1 MSSLTTTVKAMVFDV
16 FGSVV
21 DWRGSIIRD
30 LTRWGE
36 RNGVHADWAL
46 LADKWRGLYQP
57 QMERVR
63 TGARPWTILDVLH
76 RESLDQLLPE
86 FGLGHLTESQRDHVN
101 RVWHRLDA
109 WPDSIA
115 GLGRLK
121 SRYIIGPL
129 SNGNVALLTHM
140 AKYAGLP
147 WDAILSTELYR
158 AYKPQPAAYLGV
170 ANILGL
176 QPAEVMLCAAHNNDL
191 GAARAAGLKTAFWP
205 RPNEHGPGQTGDL
218 AASESWD
225 IVALDIRD
233 LATQMGC

>member
-1 MSSLTTTVKAMVFDV
+1 MA
-16 FGSVV
+16 
-21 DWRGSIIRD
+21 GSIIRD
-30 LTRWGE
+30 PTRWGE
-36 RNGVHADWAL
+36 QTGVHADWAL
-46 LADKWRGLYQP
+46 LADQWRGLYQP

-63 TGARPWTILDVLH
+63 TGERPWTILDALH

-121 SRYIIGPL
+121 AATSSARFPTAMSRYSPTWQSTPACPG
-129 SNGNVALLTHM
+129 
-140 AKYAGLP
+140 
-147 WDAILSTELYR
+147 DAIILSTELYR

-176 QPAEVMLCAAHNNDL
+176 QPAEVGSCAP
-191 GAARAAGLKTAFWP
+191 RITAIWVP
-205 RPNEHGPGQTGDL
+205 HAPPD
-218 AASESWD
+218 
-225 IVALDIRD
+225 
-233 LATQMGC
+233 